1 MANVPSV
8 TLNNGRKMPIIGLGT
23 YVHKGD
29 REKQVFREFVK
40 DAIAIGYRHVDTA
53 QLYENE
59 EGVGQAI
66 KESIEAGIVTR
77 DQVFVTTKLHIVSM
91 AKENVVPSLRESLV
105 KLQLDYVDLFLIH
118 WPVALA
124 KSPLEG
130 GDIACDD
137 TIDIHNGTWKAMEE
151 CVKLGLAKSIGV
163 SNYNSKQLQETF
175 NVADIMPAV
184 NQVES
189 HPLLS
194 QRKLLDFCNAN
205 GVALTAYSPL
215 GGSPPP
221 DAATA
226 AGLDLDIKK
235 RLFTNDVV
243 NSLASKYNKSV
254 AQILLKYQ
262 AQRDII
268 VIPKSASK
276 SRAAENIDIFDFDF
290 TQDELDQLEQLNE
303 NARYIKPEQMRASKN
318 YPFDEEF

>member
-8 TLNNGRKMPIIGLGT
+8 TLNNGCKIPIIGLGT
-23 YVHKGD
+23 YVHRGD
-29 REKQVFREFVK
+29 REKQDFREFVK
-40 DAIAIGYRHVDTA
+40 DAIVTGYRHVDTA

-59 EGVGQAI
+59 ESVGQAI

-77 DQVFVTTKLHIVSM
+77 DQVFVTTKLNWTNM
-91 AKENVVPSLRESLV
+91 AEENVVSSLRQSLR
-105 KLQLDYVDLFLIH
+105 KLKLDYVDLFLVHAPI
-118 WPVALA
+118 ALS
-124 KSPLEG
+124 KSLQEDGKFEP
-130 GDIACDD
+130 DNA
-137 TIDIHNGTWKAMEE
+137 IDIHNGTWKAMEE

-175 NVADIMPAV
+175 NVAEIMPAV

-215 GGSPPP
+215 GGSPST
-221 DAATA
+221 DAAIA
-226 AGLDLDIKK
+226 DGLNIDIRK
-235 RLFTNDVV
+235 RLFTNELV
-243 NSLASKYNKSV
+243 NLLATKYNKSV
-254 AQILLKYQ
+254 AQVLLKYQ
-262 AQRDII
+262 VQRDVI

-276 SRAAENIDIFDFDF
+276 SRIAENMDIFDFDF
-290 TQDELDQLEQLNE
+290 TQDELNQLEKLNE
-303 NARYIKPEQMRASKN
+303 NARYAHLEQMRAAKN